1 MIFDVKDKKI
11 LITGAAGQ
19 IGSELTELLRNQ
31 YGNEN
36 VVAAIY
42 SKSMRAASIAEP
54 FCKLDIRDQNSLE
67 EVVKQYQADT
77 IFHLASLLS
86 AKAEENPQLAWEIN
100 INGLI
105 NVLEVARENNC
116 AVFFPS
122 SIGAFGPTT
131 PRDNT
136 PQITIQRPNSIY
148 GISKLSGELLC
159 DYYYKR
165 YAVDTRGLRYPGII
179 SYQALPGGG
188 TTDYAVHMFYAALQD
203 QRYDCYLKPDTKLD
217 MMYMPDAL
225 HAAVNLMQ
233 ADSKKLLH
241 RNAYNVTA
249 MSFTPQEL
257 AQAIQTHIPEFEI
270 NYKIDSIRQTIA
282 DSWPNYMDDSAARQ
296 EWGWRPSYTLSTM
309 VKDMLLQLAKKL
321 DQ

>member
-1 MIFDVKDKKI
+1 MKKI

-19 IGSELTELLRNQ
+19 IGSELTELLRTQ
-31 YGNEN
+31 FGNEN
-36 VVAAIY
+36 VIAAIH
-42 SKSMRAASIAEP
+42 SKSNKQVSISEP
-54 FCKLDIRDQNSLE
+54 ICKLDIRDKNSIE
-67 EVVKQYQADT
+67 EITKQYEIDI

-86 AKAEENPQLAWEIN
+86 AKAEEHPQLAWDVN

-105 NVLEVARENNC
+105 SILEVARMHNC

-122 SIGAFGPTT
+122 SIGAFGPDT

-165 YAVDTRGLRYPGII
+165 YAVDARGLRYPGII

-203 QRYDCYLKPDTKLD
+203 KFYECYLKPDTKLD

-225 HAAVNLMQ
+225 LAAVNLMQ
-233 ADSKKLLH
+233 ADNNNLQH
-241 RNAYNVTA
+241 RNAYNVTS

-257 AQAIQTHIPEFEI
+257 ANEIKKHIHEFEV
-270 NYKIDSIRQTIA
+270 NYLIDPVRQAIA
-282 DSWPNYMDDSAARQ
+282 DSWPNYMDDSAARK
-296 EWGWRPSYTLSTM
+296 EWGWQPRYTLSTM
-309 VKDMLLQLAKKL
+309 VEDMLQQLAKKL
-321 DQ
+321 KK